1 MIPNV
6 KIYLIAISH
15 KESQNGHISHYLLL
29 YNVGQYSKNKYISL
43 LPIEY
48 FIMSCNKWSC
58 WPCENYGLQDNSKT
72 LWEI

>member
-48 FIMSCNKWSC
+48 FIMSCNK
-58 WPCENYGLQDNSKT
+58 
-72 LWEI
+72 